1 MADDRDNETAEQAAD
16 APRGPQ
22 CGERLAAARAERDI
36 SVSDIA
42 KELHISEDKVDALER
57 NEFDTLGAA
66 VFARGYIRKY
76 AQLMGLDEA
85 ELAAEYDSLASD
97 SNILPELKARPRPRR
112 EMSPGPWIV
121 LIVIIILAASAYWW
135 FVERPVGEISA
146 TPPAEPGTSI
156 PAAQPTT
163 AQPAAAEPATVQRD
177 SGQPTD
183 AAPVDAVA
191 GTVVDDVS
199 QAAAEE
205 IDAPDM
211 ADEAGDQVAVEPESP
226 EDGQLR
232 LLLTFSGDCW
242 TEISDGTGRRLF
254 FGLGSDGRTVELS
267 GQAPINAL
275 FGNADSVRIEV
286 NGVAYAI
293 RPEERR
299 GRTARLTIAGP

>member
-1 MADDRDNETAEQAAD
+1 MVDEHDNESAGQEGD
-16 APRGPQ
+16 GPRGPL

-36 SVSDIA
+36 SVADIA
-42 KELHISEDKVDALER
+42 KELHIGEDKVEALER

-76 AQLMGLDEA
+76 AQLIGLDEA

-97 SNILPELKARPRPRR
+97 SNILPELRARPRPRR

-121 LIVIIILAASAYWW
+121 LIVIIILGASAYWW
-135 FVERPVGEISA
+135 FVERPLGETA
-146 TPPAEPGTSI
+146 ETLPPEPGI
-156 PAAQPTT
+156 PVPAAQPAPAT
-163 AQPAAAEPATVQRD
+163 ADTAPTDEAPADAVTGTAADDSTQPADGDGGAQATADGPGVPVAAEP
-177 SGQPTD
+177 
-183 AAPVDAVA
+183 
-191 GTVVDDVS
+191 
-199 QAAAEE
+199 E
-205 IDAPDM
+205 APD
-211 ADEAGDQVAVEPESP
+211 
-226 EDGQLR
+226 DGQLR

-275 FGNADSVRIEV
+275 FGNADNVRIAV

-293 RPEERR
+293 APEQRR